1 MAKTTR
7 TFLLAAAGI
16 ALGVCGLCA
25 LPPVGGFLLGRAV
38 ASVLVFP
45 GLGQGLAAGTAVTL
59 VVYAVLLTCGAYL
72 AFRWSGFGASRIG
85 LLVCWGLA
93 GGPAGVLAVLL
104 WTRGHGVPFDGY
116 ARYAASWGMATALL
130 AALLT
135 MAATRLLP
143 APAGD
148 GPSVPEDEQDPAS
161 AENTT
166 TRKGTPGKETPATPR
181 RATPAKKTPATGRKA
196 TPAKEPSASGRK
208 ATPATGRKGAAAKGS
223 SATGRKRAPRVR
235 ERSSGSARRLAFHPR
250 SWVLPC
256 LVAGWAVVWSVLV
269 RDRQPLMAWLPLSL
283 SYFTQVAVVLAS
295 IAAGYVEGTLR
306 RRLPVEG
313 RPGRA
318 FVLAWISASV
328 APVVYAAVVAIDLG
342 MRERLLAAP
351 LNPAW
356 IAEYAADLGAVLV
369 AEPVQVALPPLVLAL
384 AAAGVQAVPPLRR
397 APAGEP
403 DPVRTDRRWALLVAG
418 AALALTYFC
427 LAVTSRFPVLTRRTF
442 DAETPAMVRAL
453 ALLSPPDPVLG
464 ATAVVWSWATTAVFA
479 VATAGLV
486 YVAVRGQLVRLF
498 PASSYVVLV
507 GALALATALA
517 WTVGGVIGR
526 AVTGEEPVGISPAA
540 QATEFAAFVVPVF
553 AALLFIVHSQVGVS
567 RFAKIVDLENEQTW
581 EQATERY
588 RAWRD
593 RTRDHV
599 PSRRER
605 GVIAGMATAGAL
617 VPLVLAGALMP
628 SVSLM
633 GAGSAHRLST
643 GTTLSAGSEVST
655 AGGLGAAGGLGFPV
669 PSLVGPVADALT
681 CAAYLVLLA
690 GLVFVS
696 LMRVNLR
703 ERRWAV
709 WAAVWGASVVAGMAA
724 GLATPAGLL
733 LGLVAGLFAVAGVVA
748 GPLLVG
754 RRRVLV
760 VAGAV
765 LLLVT
770 AVPLVRRAPA
780 GVPLTITT
788 ATWRTRA
795 PGLTVE
801 ISYPVVAG
809 GPDAARVGAAL
820 VAPLRAHVEE
830 LLRRHREDPSRDPAP
845 ATSPGTSGT
854 TDPRTGPTPA
864 PATGQAAGPKAG
876 PTTGTTADPT
886 NDPWTGLT
894 IGTTPGTTPGPT
906 PGPTTGLVTGG
917 YTVVRNDAGVVSVR
931 YALSGEVGRA
941 VTYGR
946 AEGRVLE
953 VRDLF
958 VPAAFTPAGRRQLA
972 GALRPLMPKGHVP
985 RTVSLDSDR
994 LLVNLAPGAVEFA
1007 FGRDYF
1013 CAPCAPVTVRVPDAR
1028 LTGLRR
1034 G

>member
-45 GLGQGLAAGTAVTL
+45 GLGRGLAAGTAVTL
-59 VVYAVLLTCGAYL
+59 VVYAVLLTLGAYV
-72 AFRWSGFGASRIG
+72 AFRWSGFGASRVG

-104 WTRGHGVPFDGY
+104 WARGHGAPFEEY

-135 MAATRLLP
+135 MAATRFLP
-143 APAGD
+143 APAGE
-148 GPSVPEDEQDPAS
+148 GSPVPDSEQDPAP
-161 AENTT
+161 AGKKTP
-166 TRKGTPGKETPATPR
+166 TRKGTAAKETPAT
-181 RATPAKKTPATGRKA
+181 A
-196 TPAKEPSASGRK
+196 RK
-208 ATPATGRKGAAAKGS
+208 ATPATGRKGAAAKDR
-223 SATGRKRAPRVR
+223 SATRKRESR
-235 ERSSGSARRLAFHPR
+235 ERPSMFVRRPAFHPR

-283 SYFTQVAVVLAS
+283 SYFTQVAVILGS

-351 LNPAW
+351 LDPAW
-356 IAEYAADLGAVLV
+356 VAEYAADLGAVLV

-384 AAAGVQAVPPLRR
+384 AAVGVQLVPPLRR
-397 APAGEP
+397 AAAGAP

-418 AALALTYFC
+418 TALALTYFC
-427 LAVTSRFPVLTRRTF
+427 LAVTSRFPLLTRRTF
-442 DAETPAMVRAL
+442 DAETPVMLRAL
-453 ALLSPPDPVLG
+453 APLSPPDPVLG
-464 ATAVVWSWATTAVFA
+464 GTVVVWSWAMAAVFA
-479 VATAGLV
+479 VAAAGLV

-540 QATEFAAFVVPVF
+540 QAVEFAVFVVPVF
-553 AALLFIVHSQVGVS
+553 AALLFIVHSQVGVA
-567 RFAKIVDLENEQTW
+567 RFARIVELEDEQTW
-581 EQATERY
+581 EQTAERY
-588 RAWRD
+588 RAWRE
-593 RTRDHV
+593 RVRDHV
-599 PSRRER
+599 PSWRER
-605 GVIAGMATAGAL
+605 LTIAGMAAVGAL
-617 VPLVLAGALMP
+617 VPLVVAGALAQLVP
-628 SVSLM
+628 LVA
-633 GAGSAHRLST
+633 AGSPRGLIT
-643 GTTLSAGSEVST
+643 GNGLGPG
-655 AGGLGAAGGLGFPV
+655 GGLGTNGGLGELGVGGGLGFPV
-669 PSLVGPVADALT
+669 PSLVAPVADTLT
-681 CAAYLVLLA
+681 CAVYLVLLA
-690 GLVFVS
+690 GLIFVS

-709 WAAVWGASVVAGMAA
+709 WAAVWGASVVAGVAA

-733 LGLVAGLFAVAGVVA
+733 LGLVAGPFAVAGVVA
-748 GPLLVG
+748 GPLLAG

-765 LLLVT
+765 LLLV
-770 AVPLVRRAPA
+770 AAAPLVRRTPV
-780 GVPLTITT
+780 GEPLTITT
-788 ATWRTRA
+788 ATWRARA

-801 ISYPVVAG
+801 ISYPAVAG
-809 GPDAARVGAAL
+809 GPDAARAGAAL
-820 VAPLRAHVEE
+820 VAPVRAHVEE
-830 LLRRHREDPSRDPAP
+830 MLRRSREDPSRASSP
-845 ATSPGTSGT
+845 AT
-854 TDPRTGPTPA
+854 
-864 PATGQAAGPKAG
+864 
-876 PTTGTTADPT
+876 
-886 NDPWTGLT
+886 
-894 IGTTPGTTPGPT
+894 GPT
-906 PGPTTGLVTGG
+906 PGPTPQKSTGPTAGPTATPTTSAVTGG
-917 YTVVRNDAGVVSVR
+917 YTVVRNDAAVVSVR

-946 AEGRVLE
+946 AEERVLQ

-1028 LTGLRR
+1028 LAGLRR

>member
-45 GLGQGLAAGTAVTL
+45 GLGRGLAAGTAVTL
-59 VVYAVLLTCGAYL
+59 VVYAVLLTFGAYA
-72 AFRWSGFGASRIG
+72 AFRWSGFGASRVG

-104 WTRGHGVPFDGY
+104 WARGHGVPFEEY

-135 MAATRLLP
+135 MAATRFLPAPVSEGSSVPDGEQVP
-143 APAGD
+143 APAGKKT
-148 GPSVPEDEQDPAS
+148 PA
-161 AENTT
+161 T
-166 TRKGTPGKETPATPR
+166 TRKGTPAKEAPAT
-181 RATPAKKTPATGRKA
+181 TRK
-196 TPAKEPSASGRK
+196 G
-208 ATPATGRKGAAAKGS
+208 TPATGRKGAAVKDR
-223 SATGRKRAPRVR
+223 SATRKKESPKRPPTLVR
-235 ERSSGSARRLAFHPR
+235 SLAFHPR
-250 SWVLPC
+250 SWALPC

-283 SYFTQVAVVLAS
+283 SYFTQVAVILGS
-295 IAAGYVEGTLR
+295 IAAGYVEGMLR
-306 RRLPVEG
+306 RRLPVER

-351 LNPAW
+351 LDPAW
-356 IAEYAADLGAVLV
+356 VAEYLGDLGAVLV

-384 AAAGVQAVPPLRR
+384 AAVGVQLVPPLRR
-397 APAGEP
+397 AAAGTP

-427 LAVTSRFPVLTRRTF
+427 LAVTSRFPLLTRRTF
-442 DAETPAMVRAL
+442 DAETPVMLRAL

-464 ATAVVWSWATTAVFA
+464 GTAVVWSWAMAAVFA
-479 VATAGLV
+479 VAAAGLV
-486 YVAVRGQLVRLF
+486 YVAARGQLVRLF

-526 AVTGEEPVGISPAA
+526 VVTEEEPVGISPAA
-540 QATEFAAFVVPVF
+540 QAVEFAVFVVPVF
-553 AALLFIVHSQVGVS
+553 AALLFIVHSQVGVA
-567 RFAKIVDLENEQTW
+567 RFARIVDLEDEQTW
-581 EQATERY
+581 EQAAERY
-588 RAWRD
+588 RAWRE
-593 RTRDHV
+593 RVRDHV
-599 PSRRER
+599 PSWRER
-605 GVIAGMATAGAL
+605 LMIAGMATAGAL
-617 VPLVLAGALMP
+617 VPLVVAGALVQLVP
-628 SVSLM
+628 L
-633 GAGSAHRLST
+633 GAAGSPRGLITGDGLGSGGGLAAGGELGSGGELATSGGLGWGGGLST
-643 GTTLSAGSEVST
+643 GGE
-655 AGGLGAAGGLGFPV
+655 LGAGGGLGFPV
-669 PSLVGPVADALT
+669 PSLVAPVADTLT

-690 GLVFVS
+690 GLIYVS

-703 ERRWAV
+703 ERRGAV
-709 WAAVWGASVVAGMAA
+709 WAAVWGASVVAGVAA
-724 GLATPAGLL
+724 GLATPAGFL
-733 LGLVAGLFAVAGVVA
+733 LGLVAGPFAVAGVVA
-748 GPLLVG
+748 GPLLAG

-765 LLLVT
+765 LLLV
-770 AVPLVRRAPA
+770 AAAPLVRRAPA
-780 GVPLTITT
+780 GEPLTITT
-788 ATWRTRA
+788 ATWRARA

-801 ISYPVVAG
+801 ISYPAVAD
-809 GPDAARVGAAL
+809 GPDAARAGAAL
-820 VAPLRAHVEE
+820 VAPVRTHVEE
-830 LLRRHREDPSRDPAP
+830 VLRRHREDPSRAPGPA
-845 ATSPGTSGT
+845 
-854 TDPRTGPTPA
+854 TGPTA
-864 PATGQAAGPKAG
+864 TPATG
-876 PTTGTTADPT
+876 PTTT
-886 NDPWTGLT
+886 
-894 IGTTPGTTPGPT
+894 
-906 PGPTTGLVTGG
+906 PTTSAVTGG

-972 GALRPLMPKGHVP
+972 AALRPLMPKGQVP

-1013 CAPCAPVTVRVPDAR
+1013 CAPCAPVTVRVLDAR
-1028 LTGLRR
+1028 LAGLRR

>member
-59 VVYAVLLTCGAYL
+59 VVYAVLLTCGAYV

-116 ARYAASWGMATALL
+116 APYAASWGMATALL

-148 GPSVPEDEQDPAS
+148 GPPVPEDEQDPPS
-161 AENTT
+161 ADKPTI
-166 TRKGTPGKETPATPR
+166 RKGTSAKETPAAPR
-181 RATPAKKTPATGRKA
+181 KGAPAKETPATGRKA
-196 TPAKEPSASGRK
+196 TPAKEPSATGRK
-208 ATPATGRKGAAAKGS
+208 ATSVTGRKGVAAKGS
-223 SATGRKRAPRVR
+223 SATARKRAHRVR
-235 ERSSGSARRLAFHPR
+235 EQSSGSVRRLVFHPR

-356 IAEYAADLGAVLV
+356 IGEYAADLGAVLV

-384 AAAGVQAVPPLRR
+384 AAVGVQAVPPLRR

-427 LAVTSRFPVLTRRTF
+427 LAVTSRFPLLTRRTF

-453 ALLSPPDPVLG
+453 AVLSPPDPVLG
-464 ATAVVWSWATTAVFA
+464 VTAVVWSWATTAMFA

-517 WTVGGVIGR
+517 WTVGGMIGR

-599 PSRRER
+599 SSWRER
-605 GVIAGMATAGAL
+605 EVIAGMAAAGAL

-628 SVSLM
+628 LVSLM
-633 GAGSAHRLST
+633 GASSAH
-643 GTTLSAGSEVST
+643 
-655 AGGLGAAGGLGFPV
+655 GLGAGGGLGFPV

-703 ERRWAV
+703 ERRWSV

-733 LGLVAGLFAVAGVVA
+733 LGLVAGPFAVAGVVA

-770 AVPLVRRAPA
+770 AAPLVRRAPA

-788 ATWRTRA
+788 ATWRTQA

-809 GPDAARVGAAL
+809 GSDAARVGAAL
-820 VAPLRAHVEE
+820 VAPVRAYVEE

-854 TDPRTGPTPA
+854 TGPVTSGTTDPRTGPA
-864 PATGQAAGPKAG
+864 LARATGQAAGPTAG
-876 PTTGTTADPT
+876 ATT
-886 NDPWTGLT
+886 
-894 IGTTPGTTPGPT
+894 GTTPGPAT
-906 PGPTTGLVTGG
+906 GSAAGLVTGG

-958 VPAAFTPAGRRQLA
+958 VPAAFTSTGRRQLA

>member
-16 ALGVCGLCA
+16 ALGLCGLCA

-104 WTRGHGVPFDGY
+104 WARGHGVPFDGY

-143 APAGD
+143 APAGE
-148 GPSVPEDEQDPAS
+148 GPPVPEDEQDPGPAGRS
-161 AENTT
+161 
-166 TRKGTPGKETPATPR
+166 RTPAKETPAAPR
-181 RATPAKKTPATGRKA
+181 KAAPAKETPATGRKA
-196 TPAKEPSASGRK
+196 TPAKETAV
-208 ATPATGRKGAAAKGS
+208 TGRKGS
-223 SATGRKRAPRVR
+223 SATGRKATPATTRKKTPAKEAPATGRKESSATGRTRAPRGR
-235 ERSSGSARRLAFHPR
+235 ERSSGSVRRLAFHPR

-283 SYFTQVAVVLAS
+283 SYFTQVAVILAS

-328 APVVYAAVVAIDLG
+328 APVVYAAVTAIDLG

-384 AAAGVQAVPPLRR
+384 AAVGVQAVPPLRR
-397 APAGEP
+397 AAAGEP

-427 LAVTSRFPVLTRRTF
+427 LAVTSRFPLLTRRTF

-464 ATAVVWSWATTAVFA
+464 GTAVVWSWATAAVFA
-479 VATAGLV
+479 VAAAGLV

-498 PASSYVVLV
+498 PASSYLVLV

-526 AVTGEEPVGISPAA
+526 AVTGEEPVGISPVA
-540 QATEFAAFVVPVF
+540 QAVEFAVFVVPVL

-567 RFAKIVDLENEQTW
+567 RFARIVELEDEQTW
-581 EQATERY
+581 EQAAERY
-588 RAWRD
+588 RAWRE
-593 RTRDHV
+593 RVRDHV
-599 PSRRER
+599 SSWRER
-605 GVIAGMATAGAL
+605 MTIAGMATAGAL
-617 VPLVLAGALMP
+617 VPLVVAGALVQLVP
-628 SVSLM
+628 L
-633 GAGSAHRLST
+633 GAAGSPRGLITGDGLGSGGGLAASGGLGWGGGLST
-643 GTTLSAGSEVST
+643 G
-655 AGGLGAAGGLGFPV
+655 GGLGFPV
-669 PSLVGPVADALT
+669 PSLVAPVADTLT

-690 GLVFVS
+690 GLIYVS

-703 ERRWAV
+703 ERRWSV

-733 LGLVAGLFAVAGVVA
+733 LGLVVGPFAVAGVVA
-748 GPLLVG
+748 GPLLAG

-760 VAGAV
+760 IAGAV
-765 LLLVT
+765 LLLV
-770 AVPLVRRAPA
+770 AAAPLVRRAPA
-780 GVPLTITT
+780 GEPLTITT

-809 GPDAARVGAAL
+809 ASDAARAGAAL
-820 VAPLRAHVEE
+820 VAPVRAHVEE
-830 LLRRHREDPSRDPAP
+830 LLRRHREDPSRA
-845 ATSPGTSGT
+845 
-854 TDPRTGPTPA
+854 
-864 PATGQAAGPKAG
+864 
-876 PTTGTTADPT
+876 
-886 NDPWTGLT
+886 
-894 IGTTPGTTPGPT
+894 PGP
-906 PGPTTGLVTGG
+906 VTGG

-972 GALRPLMPKGHVP
+972 GALRPLMPKGQVP

-1034 G
+1034 SWRAGSTAATTS